1 MKRRFGSKELDY
13 SGSKTMVKVLSAC
26 GCPHE
31 FCAARWEQRAV
42 GCSRAKEV
50 YEITR
55 VDPTFYPLPSTP

>member
-26 GCPHE
+26 VCPHE

-50 YEITR
+50 YENNT
-55 VDPTFYPLPSTP
+55 S